1 MGREKNAQ
9 GTDRAFG
16 ELMVKGFNDRE
27 NQAETESLYS
37 VLPLVALFLAAA
49 ES

>member
-1 MGREKNAQ
+1 MAHARRVDGQ
-9 GTDRAFG
+9 GG
-16 ELMVKGFNDRE
+16 LNDRE